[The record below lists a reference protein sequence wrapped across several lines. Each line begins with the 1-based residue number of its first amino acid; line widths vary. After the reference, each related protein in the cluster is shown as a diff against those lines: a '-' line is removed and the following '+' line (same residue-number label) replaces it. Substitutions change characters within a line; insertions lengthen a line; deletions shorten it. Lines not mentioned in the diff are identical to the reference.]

1 MGKIRVGVLGATRGL
16 DLGLNA
22 LTGHPFAELTA
33 ICESHMRL
41 RERVKSELA
50 KKEVEVEC
58 VESFDEFLKSGIDA
72 VILANFANEH
82 APYAIKALDAGKHV
96 LSEALPTQTPAEA
109 VALCEAVERSGK
121 IYNYA
126 ENYCFLNQNFEMR
139 LRYERGDIGE
149 LAHAECD
156 FINDCSFKWHLLTRG
171 DRGHWRN
178 FVPSTFYC
186 THSIGPMLYI
196 SGLRPKFV
204 VGMETPRLPYMAK
217 HGARSGSAAMEIM
230 QLENGAMAKSVN
242 GNLKRPYNT
251 RCRMIGTKGC
261 MEAGLMN
268 FEELHVFV
276 EGGKET
282 VFSHENYLPETF
294 VKNERTL
301 KAKGNFETGNVYSI
315 EFFIGSILG
324 DGKALKYGID
334 VYQALD
340 MALPGLFAFRSI
352 LKGSAPVD
360 VPDFRDKA
368 AREPYRNDNACAD
381 PKIASGDELLPSCK
395 SGAVEVPDEIYEIE
409 AKKFEESL
417 KSDSFRLGSN

>member
-1 MGKIRVGVLGATRGL
+1 MNRIRVGVLGATRGV

-22 LTGHPFAELTA
+22 LAGHPFAELTA
-33 ICESHMRL
+33 ICESYAPL
-41 RERVKSELA
+41 RERVKAELEGKGA
-50 KKEVEVEC
+50 KVEC
-58 VESFDEFLKSGIDA
+58 VETFEKLLECDVDA

-82 APYAIKALDAGKHV
+82 ARYAIKALDAGRHV
-96 LSEALPTQTPAEA
+96 LSEVLPVQTPAEA

-126 ENYCFLNQNFEMR
+126 ENYCFLVQNFEMR

-149 LAHAECD
+149 LVHAECD

-171 DRGHWRN
+171 ARGHWRN

-196 SGLRPKFV
+196 SGLRPKLV
-204 VGMETPRLPYMAK
+204 VGMETPLLPYMAK

-242 GNLKRPYNT
+242 GNLKRPYHT
-251 RCRMIGTKGC
+251 RCRMIGSKGC
-261 MEAGLMN
+261 MEADLN
-268 FEELHVFV
+268 PLEKLHVFI
-276 EGGKET
+276 EGERET
-282 VFSHENYLPETF
+282 VFSHEEYFPETF
-294 VKNERTL
+294 IKNQRTL
-301 KAKGNFETGNVYSI
+301 KAKDSFETSNLYSI

-324 DGKALKYGID
+324 EGTSLKYAID
-334 VYQALD
+334 VYKSLD

-352 LKGSAPVD
+352 LKGSAPLE

-368 AREPYRNDNACAD
+368 AREPYRRDNACTD
-381 PKIASGDELLPSCK
+381 PKLASGESLLPSCK
-395 SGAVEVPDEIYEIE
+395 HGHFEVSDEIYEME
-409 AKKFEESL
+409 ARRFAGSL
-417 KSDSFRLGSN
+417 KSPTFRLGSN